1 MPLHCISAQAPTSS
15 MPPFTTKNVAQP
27 IQDFRE
33 GIKPVLALEGLF
45 TKGKQSAA
53 TEACTTLEVGMIPA
67 KFAMGTTDNRIVGCE
82 TIVSGKSNYSK
93 ALIIKNTD
101 HMPYFNK
108 VRQSTE
114 MDNKEQDSKEKI
126 LLEPYNYLISHP
138 GKDVRTKFI
147 TAFDAWLN
155 VPKDMLKI
163 ITKTIEMLHTASLM
177 IDDVQDDSHL
187 RRGVPVAHHIYG
199 IPQTINTANYVY
211 FLALK
216 NIIQLNI
223 PEMVNIYT
231 EELIHLHQGQGIEL
245 YWRDSLTCPTE
256 EEYIEMVNNKTS
268 GLLRLGVR
276 LMQAASKSQ
285 VDYTPLV
292 NIIGVHFQVRDDY
305 MNLQSNT
312 YTQNKGFCEDLT
324 EGKFSFPIIHAI
336 RADPSN
342 RQLLNI
348 ISQKPT
354 SVEVKQYALEIIKR
368 TGSFEY
374 VREFL
379 YKKEQEAFAEIKRL
393 GGNPLLE
400 RVMQTLSVSN
410 ESNGHSSSGI

>member
-1 MPLHCISAQAPTSS
+1 MS
-15 MPPFTTKNVAQP
+15 
-27 IQDFRE
+27 
-33 GIKPVLALEGLF
+33 
-45 TKGKQSAA
+45 
-53 TEACTTLEVGMIPA
+53 
-67 KFAMGTTDNRIVGCE
+67 TDNKG
-82 TIVSGKSNYSK
+82 
-93 ALIIKNTD
+93 
-101 HMPYFNK
+101 P
-108 VRQSTE
+108 
-114 MDNKEQDSKEKI
+114 DSKEKI

-410 ESNGHSSSGI
+410 ESSSNSNNDI